1 LDLWLAAL
9 IIVGAAALSAGVM
22 LFVRRRAPAG
32 TYFKDV
38 VPAGAVYTVVGT
50 GYMVIV
56 AFVFFVAF
64 ESYGAAKSSAEEEAT
79 ATLAMFHAARLFGPE
94 AGANLQ
100 GHVVCYAREVIS
112 DEWRTMRTGQPSPIV
127 EARVHALEDAEDAR
141 VTGSNHAA
149 ALDQWLTLNEDR
161 RRGRQGRI
169 AEASPLVPPLIWLII
184 ILGGAVVIFTV
195 CLFADAEERRL
206 PQGSLIAAVAVVV
219 VSGLILVRFLDKPYE
234 NKSGSIKPTAMTKT
248 LTRIER
254 EHPQRRAATRC
265 SPRAGWT
272 ADRSASATI
281 MSVRHFRVENRA

>member
-112 DEWRTMRTGQPSPIV
+112 DGWRTTRKGKPSTIV
-127 EARVHALEDAEDAR
+127 EARVTALEKGAEDAAA
-141 VTGSNHAA
+141 TGSTRAA
-149 ALDQWLTLNEDR
+149 ALDQWFTLNEDR
-161 RRGRQGRI
+161 RRGRQGRV
-169 AEASPLVPPLIWLII
+169 AAAAPLVPPLIWLII

-195 CLFADAEERRL
+195 CFFADAEERRL
-206 PQGSLIAAVAVVV
+206 PQASMIAAVAVVV
-219 VSGLILVRFLDKPYE
+219 VSGLILVRFLDKP
-234 NKSGSIKPTAMTKT
+234 
-248 LTRIER
+248 
-254 EHPQRRAATRC
+254 
-265 SPRAGWT
+265 
-272 ADRSASATI
+272 
-281 MSVRHFRVENRA
+281 

>member
-9 IIVGAAALSAGVM
+9 IIVGAAALSAAVM

-64 ESYGAAKSSAEEEAT
+64 ESYGAAKSSAEQEAT
-79 ATLAMFHAARLFGPE
+79 ATLAMFHAARLFGPKTGPALE
-94 AGANLQ
+94 RQ
-100 GHVVCYAREVIS
+100 VICYAREVIA
-112 DEWRTMRTGQPSPIV
+112 DEWPTMRKGEESPIV
-127 EARVHALEDAEDAR
+127 EARVNALEEGAGDSSA
-141 VTGSNHAA
+141 TGSTRAA
-149 ALDQWLTLNEDR
+149 ALDQWFTLNEDR

-195 CLFADAEERRL
+195 CFFADAEEARL
-206 PQGSLIAAVAVVV
+206 PQGSMIAAVAIVV

-234 NKSGSIKPTAMTKT
+234 DRSGSIKPMAMMRT
-248 LTRIER
+248 LNVIDG
-254 EHPQRRAATRC
+254 EHAKARPAVRC
-265 SPRAGWT
+265 S
-272 ADRSASATI
+272 
-281 MSVRHFRVENRA
+281 